1 VSLLFNAQYDE
12 SESAFKT
19 RYNEFRRM
27 TRQWRHLQM
36 LKRAGRGHAAEGI
49 TGTKAGECAL
59 LCPACPQPGKN
70 LPRDG
75 SWRHVPQERR
85 FLYALFLALD
95 ANFRMKRK
103 DVSSEAD
110 DPSLGDGIAFFSQ
123 VEEYMAHLD
132 KHWDIEQEVHYYL
145 RDRSILLI
153 SFFRKVLVSRMMRSM
168 SLTGRP
174 MGLRHQESAQWIV
187 RATI

>member
-1 VSLLFNAQYDE
+1 
-12 SESAFKT
+12 
-19 RYNEFRRM
+19 
-27 TRQWRHLQM
+27 M

-49 TGTKAGECAL
+49 AGTKAGECAL

-75 SWRHVPQERR
+75 PWRYVPRERR

-123 VEEYMAHLD
+123 VEAYMAHLE
-132 KHWDIEQEVHYYL
+132 KHWDLEQEV
-145 RDRSILLI
+145 RLL
-153 SFFRKVLVSRMMRSM
+153 SR
-168 SLTGRP
+168 
-174 MGLRHQESAQWIV
+174 Q
-187 RATI
+187 